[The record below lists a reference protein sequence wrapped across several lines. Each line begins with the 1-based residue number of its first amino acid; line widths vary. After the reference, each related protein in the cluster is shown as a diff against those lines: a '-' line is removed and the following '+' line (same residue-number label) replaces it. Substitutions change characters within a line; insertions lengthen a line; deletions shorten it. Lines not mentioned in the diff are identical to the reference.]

1 MSERYFID
9 LLNGFDVQLSL
20 LDQIFRTCDISG
32 DSTTFS
38 KSFFICPTILNGET
52 WSISQI
58 RKRMIYHCAFVRFS
72 PSGSASTSLSK
83 SFGFTHDFF
92 DIIAGSIY
100 HPVGIYIL
108 HTYKHNKRTLK
119 IDYRYKKVKNES
131 ITRIFLSSKSLSD
144 FPIASFLRTPS
155 LKIHQENFRKVHI
168 RICIRKKS
176 FSRWLTKWVNY
187 TLIN

>member
-1 MSERYFID
+1 MRYIRRFHHFQQK
-9 LLNGFDVQLSL
+9 LLHLPNDPKWRNLEH
-20 LDQIFRTCDISG
+20 
-32 DSTTFS
+32 FS
-38 KSFFICPTILNGET
+38 NK
-52 WSISQI
+52 
-58 RKRMIYHCAFVRFS
+58 KRMIYHCAFVRFS

-176 FSRWLTKWVNY
+176 FF
-187 TLIN
+187 